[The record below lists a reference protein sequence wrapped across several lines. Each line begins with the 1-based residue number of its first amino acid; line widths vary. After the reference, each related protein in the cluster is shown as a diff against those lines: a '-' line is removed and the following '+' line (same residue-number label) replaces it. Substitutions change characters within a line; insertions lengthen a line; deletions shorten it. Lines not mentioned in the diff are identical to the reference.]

1 MRWRVVL
8 LAAAMIAVLAVAGG
22 AALAAAIDGTRGDD
36 RLRGTNARDQR
47 TGHAGDDVLWG
58 RGSADNLDGD
68 GGRDTIYT
76 GPKGESA
83 KAGVDAGPGNDRI
96 YAFNRP
102 ASGDVVNCGF
112 GRDRVTADSRD
123 VLDGCNRVSRP

>member
-1 MRWRVVL
+1 MLWR
-8 LAAAMIAVLAVAGG
+8 
-22 AALAAAIDGTRGDD
+22 
-36 RLRGTNARDQR
+36 
-47 TGHAGDDVLWG
+47 

-76 GPKGESA
+76 RPKGESA
-83 KAGVDAGPGNDRI
+83 KDLVDAGPGNDRI

-102 ASGDVVNCGF
+102 ASRDVINCGP

-123 VLDGCNRVSRP
+123 VRDGCNRVSRP

>member
-1 MRWRVVL
+1 M
-8 LAAAMIAVLAVAGG
+8 
-22 AALAAAIDGTRGDD
+22 
-36 RLRGTNARDQR
+36 
-47 TGHAGDDVLWG
+47 LWG

-76 GPKGESA
+76 RPKGESA
-83 KAGVDAGPGNDRI
+83 KDLVDAGPGNDRI

-102 ASGDVVNCGF
+102 ASRDVINCGP

-123 VLDGCNRVSRP
+123 VRDGCNRVSRP

>member
-1 MRWRVVL
+1 MENRV
-8 LAAAMIAVLAVAGG
+8 ARGGDDGPVLAVAGG

-36 RLRGTNARDQR
+36 RIRGTSARDQL

-58 RGSADNLDGD
+58 RGSADNLDG
-68 GGRDTIYT
+68 GRDTIYT

-83 KAGVDAGPGNDRI
+83 KDVVDAGPGNDRV

-102 ASGDVVNCGF
+102 ASRDVVNCGSGF
-112 GRDRVTADSRD
+112 DRVTADTRD
-123 VLDGCNRVSRP
+123 VLEGCNRVSRP

>member
-83 KAGVDAGPGNDRI
+83 KDVVDAGDGNDRV

-102 ASGDVVNCGF
+102 ASRDIVNCGRGF
-112 GRDRVTADSRD
+112 DRVTADARD
-123 VLDGCNRVSRP
+123 VLEGCNRVSRP

>member
-1 MRWRVVL
+1 MLV
-8 LAAAMIAVLAVAGG
+8 AAMMAVLAVAGG
-22 AALAAAIDGTRGDD
+22 ATLAAAIDGTRGDD
-36 RLRGTNARDQR
+36 RIRGTSARDQL

-68 GGRDTIYT
+68 SGRDTIYT
-76 GPKGESA
+76 GPKGAFA
-83 KAGVDAGPGNDRI
+83 KDVVDAGAGNDRV

-102 ASGDVVNCGF
+102 ASRDVVNCGS
-112 GRDRVTADSRD
+112 GVDRVTVDSRD